1 MTMKSEVKSLSDDDL
16 VALYDELGLELEEL
30 EYGSYSYDCVDL
42 EFMEVCYEM
51 KSRSINF

>member
-51 KSRSINF
+51 KSRSIKF